1 MPILTFFAKGGIPR
15 SYPASDGPNHVPPKV
30 IRRLACKAY
39 SILIAIMS
47 YSDFLSN
54 MDFYR
59 AEYVQFQWDV
69 HLLIEGTLDASTR
82 YLQAEAKARLA
93 KIEEVMHKPLDDE
106 YYQHL
111 EDEHGVVEA
120 RNSSQEQFLRNMAL
134 VALASRLTHALRKM
148 ARSAESFSERKKR
161 YGGEGSEFD
170 QLWREY
176 TDRFGIDFKANAGR
190 IAFVET
196 LREVRNQ
203 IVHEGAEANT
213 VKPLHKMDLNSGDAG
228 YLDMWFSGKH
238 PEYVSGTGIGAEVSV
253 SEKRLEEH
261 IKASVDLV
269 GWLAGELRTREL
281 ASIGKAKDSQ

>member
-1 MPILTFFAKGGIPR
+1 
-15 SYPASDGPNHVPPKV
+15 
-30 IRRLACKAY
+30 
-39 SILIAIMS
+39 MS

-59 AEYVQFQWDV
+59 AEYVQFQRDV

-82 YLQAEAKARLA
+82 YLQAEAKAELA
-93 KIEEVMHKPLDDE
+93 KIDKAMQESLDDE
-106 YYQHL
+106 YYRHL

-148 ARSAESFSERKKR
+148 ARSAQSFSDRKKR

-176 TDRFGIDFKANAGR
+176 TNRFGIDFKTNADR

-196 LREVRNQ
+196 MREVRNR
-203 IVHEGAEANT
+203 IVHAGAEANT
-213 VKPLHKMDLNSGDAG
+213 LKPLNESDLNSGDAG
-228 YLDMWFSGKH
+228 HLDMGFSKKY
-238 PEYVSGTGIGAEVSV
+238 PEYVSGTGFDAEVSV
-253 SEKRLEEH
+253 SEKQLEEH

-281 ASIGKAKDSQ
+281 ASIGRTSDPQ

>member
-1 MPILTFFAKGGIPR
+1 M
-15 SYPASDGPNHVPPKV
+15 SS
-30 IRRLACKAY
+30 LA
-39 SILIAIMS
+39 
-47 YSDFLSN
+47 DWLSK

-59 AEYVQFQWDV
+59 HEYDQFQWDV
-69 HLLIEGTLDASTR
+69 HILIEGTLDASIR
-82 YLQAEAKARLA
+82 YLGTQTKTELA
-93 KIEEVMHKPLDDE
+93 KLEAVMQNALDDE
-106 YYQHL
+106 FHQHL
-111 EDEHGVVEA
+111 VDEHGVVQA
-120 RNSSQEQFLRNMAL
+120 RNSNQEQFLRNMAL
-134 VALASRLTHALRKM
+134 VALTSRLTHALRKM

-228 YLDMWFSGKH
+228 YLDMWFS
-238 PEYVSGTGIGAEVSV
+238 
-253 SEKRLEEH
+253 EKY
-261 IKASVDLV
+261 
-269 GWLAGELRTREL
+269 
-281 ASIGKAKDSQ
+281 